1 MQEVNRNISSPAFLG
16 LVGMRMDVIKQD
28 EAETVKNDFE
38 KANKGRHFYREY
50 SEASTVIIII
60 INVII
65 IVRFSPVLLGLVC
78 NCHVS
83 ATSRSLETQ
92 HLNM

>member
-1 MQEVNRNISSPAFLG
+1 
-16 LVGMRMDVIKQD
+16 MRMDVIKQD

-60 INVII
+60 IIIIIINVII